1 QLGIFGVL
9 LLLGL
14 VAVSFVRLWRM
25 AVRNADLSLFWPLLM
40 FVGLVVQNL
49 TESRLLLE
57 SGWALFTL
65 LVIKNRLSPID
76 EIEQPNSTLAT
87 AKR

>member
-1 QLGIFGVL
+1 
-9 LLLGL
+9 
-14 VAVSFVRLWRM
+14 
-25 AVRNADLSLFWPLLM
+25 M